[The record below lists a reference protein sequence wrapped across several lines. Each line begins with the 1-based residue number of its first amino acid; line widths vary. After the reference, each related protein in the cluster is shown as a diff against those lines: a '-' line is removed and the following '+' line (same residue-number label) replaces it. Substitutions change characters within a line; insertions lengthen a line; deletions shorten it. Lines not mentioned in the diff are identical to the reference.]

1 MTFITTIANQLNKDE
16 AYVLK
21 LCEDKQIEVHY
32 DQDGVWI
39 YDDQAKLLLDKELK
53 TPARYNFRG
62 MECTEVQRVMIGD
75 QAMQTFWMGNIIKYL
90 YRRQTVG
97 DLKKAAVYLDMWIK
111 EAEKS
116 GTIY

>member
-1 MTFITTIANQLNKDE
+1 MTFVTTIANQLNKDE

-39 YDDQAKLLLDKELK
+39 YDDQAKLLLDNELK
-53 TPARYNFRG
+53 TPTRYNFRG
-62 MECTEVQRVMIGD
+62 VECTEVQRIMIGD

>member
-1 MTFITTIANQLNKDE
+1 MVFITTIANQLNKDD

-39 YDDQAKLLLDKELK
+39 YDDQAKLLLDNELK
-53 TPARYNFRG
+53 TPTRYNFRG
-62 MECTEVQRVMIGD
+62 VECTEVQRIMIGD
-75 QAMQTFWMGNIIKYL
+75 QAMQTFWMGNIVKYL

-111 EAEKS
+111 EVEKS
-116 GTIY
+116 GNIY

>member
-53 TPARYNFRG
+53 TPIRYNFRG